1 MEELEKILNYNFK
14 NKELLKEALTHPS
27 LSINKKIKNYERLE
41 FLGDSILSMVII
53 EYLYKKYKNEK
64 EGQLSKRKSY
74 LVSKDILS
82 NIARNMNIGK
92 YIIMT
97 KGEEK
102 TGGRDNKNNLEN
114 VMEAIIGAIYLD
126 SNIDTV
132 RKFILNIW
140 EPIDKEEKTPHNDPK
155 TKLQEWSQKIYK
167 QTPEYKL
174 IKEEETIDNRK
185 IFYIKLTLPNG
196 INLKDSGYN
205 IKEIEEKLAQNMLK
219 TIETKHFDL

>member
-27 LSINKKIKNYERLE
+27 LSVNKKIKNYERLE

-102 TGGRDNKNNLEN
+102 SGGRDNKNNLEN

-126 SNIDTV
+126 SNIYTV

-174 IKEEETIDNRK
+174 IKEEETADNRK

-219 TIETKHFDL
+219 TIEKKCFDL

>member
-27 LSINKKIKNYERLE
+27 LSINKKVKNYERLE
-41 FLGDSILSMVII
+41 FLGDSILSMIII
-53 EYLYKKYKNEK
+53 EYLYKKYQNEK

-74 LVSKDILS
+74 LVSKDRLS
-82 NIARNMNIGK
+82 NIARSMNIGK

-126 SNIDTV
+126 SNINTI
-132 RKFILNIW
+132 RNFILNIW
-140 EPIDKEEKTPHNDPK
+140 KPIDNEEKMPYNDPK

-174 IKEEETIDNRK
+174 IKEEDTEDNRK
-185 IFYIKLTLPNG
+185 IFFVKLTLPNG
-196 INLKDSGYN
+196 VNLKDSGYN
-205 IKEIEEKLAQNMLK
+205 IKEIEEKLAKDMLK
-219 TIETKHFDL
+219 TIETKHFSL

>member
-140 EPIDKEEKTPHNDPK
+140 KPIDKEEKTPHNDPK

>member
-27 LSINKKIKNYERLE
+27 LSVNKKIKNYERLE

-102 TGGRDNKNNLEN
+102 SGGRDNKNNLEN

-126 SNIDTV
+126 SNIYTV

-174 IKEEETIDNRK
+174 IKEEETADNRK

-219 TIETKHFDL
+219 TIENKCFDL

>member
-27 LSINKKIKNYERLE
+27 LSVNKKIKNYERLE

-102 TGGRDNKNNLEN
+102 SGGRENKNNLEN

-126 SNIDTV
+126 SNIYTV

-174 IKEEETIDNRK
+174 IKEEETADNKK

-196 INLKDSGYN
+196 VNLKDSGYN

-219 TIETKHFDL
+219 TIETKCFDL

>member
-102 TGGRDNKNNLEN
+102 SGGRDNKNNLEN

-132 RKFILNIW
+132 RKFILNTW
-140 EPIDKEEKTPHNDPK
+140 EPIDKEEKTPHNNPK

-174 IKEEETIDNRK
+174 IKEEETVDNRK

-219 TIETKHFDL
+219 IIETKHFDL

>member
-41 FLGDSILSMVII
+41 FLGDSILSMIII
-53 EYLYKKYKNEK
+53 EYLYKKYQNEK

-74 LVSKDILS
+74 LVSKDRLS
-82 NIARNMNIGK
+82 NIARSMNIGK

-126 SNIDTV
+126 SNINTI
-132 RKFILNIW
+132 RNFILNIW
-140 EPIDKEEKTPHNDPK
+140 KPIDNEEKMPYNDPK

-174 IKEEETIDNRK
+174 IKEEDTADNRK
-185 IFYIKLTLPNG
+185 IFFVKLTLPNG
-196 INLKDSGYN
+196 VNLKDSGYN
-205 IKEIEEKLAQNMLK
+205 IKEIEEKLAQDMLK
-219 TIETKHFDL
+219 MIDTKHFSL

>member
-102 TGGRDNKNNLEN
+102 SGGRDNKNNLEN

-140 EPIDKEEKTPHNDPK
+140 KPIDNEEKTPHNDPK

-174 IKEEETIDNRK
+174 IKEEETVDNRK

>member
-140 EPIDKEEKTPHNDPK
+140 EPIDKEEKIPHNDPK

>member
-27 LSINKKIKNYERLE
+27 LSVNKKIKNYERLE

-102 TGGRDNKNNLEN
+102 SGGRDNKNNLEN

-126 SNIDTV
+126 SNIYTV

-174 IKEEETIDNRK
+174 IKEEEKADNRN

-219 TIETKHFDL
+219 TIEKKYFDL